1 MKKNHFF
8 KSFLALILVLSMMV
22 TSSMLMIFASDEQPE
37 AERAAGDVSGD
48 GYVEL
53 LDLVLLRRYF
63 ANFDYDAGI
72 PMDIEGGDFN
82 NDGTIDNMD
91 IITLRKYLASV
102 DFEVIEP
109 DDTVD
114 NISAISPTVGTT
126 VVLANNTVYTWYQ
139 QFDATSKTV
148 PAAAKADIY
157 YPVPVTFEW
166 ECKEDA
172 IYYLVYLSTSED
184 LSNPQCFVT
193 NETTLQL
200 ENLFV
205 ATDYYWQ
212 VDAICSG
219 NTLRSEIFEFSTA
232 KSSRTIV
239 IEGVS
244 NTRDIGGLPT
254 ADGNSFKQGMIYRG
268 GKLENITEKGKQQ
281 FLYDFGIKTDL
292 DLRTVGEGGAG
303 AGGKSPVSDS
313 VNYFIYDGRYYVG
326 DKGITNENGKKII
339 ADEIRVFANPDNYP
353 VYIHCSLGRD
363 RTGTLVMILQGLC
376 GVGKWD
382 IYMDYEMSM
391 FSYGG
396 TQDGANPWQSIQDTY
411 AYINNNYSGDSF
423 AEKTENYLLSCGIT
437 AEEIATIRSI
447 LIEEVK

>member
-1 MKKNHFF
+1 MKKHGFF
-8 KSFLALILVLSMMV
+8 KGLLTWVLVLSMIL
-22 TSSMLMIFASDEQPE
+22 TSTVLLTVAADEGDSS
-37 AERAAGDVSGD
+37 AVAGDASGN
-48 GYVEL
+48 GIVNL
-53 LDLVLLRRYF
+53 LDLLILRQYF
-63 ANFDYDAGI
+63 ANFDYDAGEE
-72 PMDIEGGDFN
+72 PFIEGGDISGDGKVSL
-82 NDGTIDNMD
+82 NDIVEM
-91 IITLRKYLASV
+91 RRYLV
-102 DFEVIEP
+102 DLDFGV
-109 DDTVD
+109 TGGAD
-114 NISAISPTVGTT
+114 NITAVYPTVGST
-126 VVLANNTVYTWYQ
+126 VVLANDIVYSWYL

-157 YPVPVTFEW
+157 YPVPVELEW
-166 ECKEDA
+166 ECKQDA
-172 IYYLVYLSTSED
+172 AYYLVYVSTNAD
-184 LSNPQCFVT
+184 LSDAKCFVT
-193 NETTLQL
+193 NETAVTV

-212 VDAICSG
+212 VDAVSESK
-219 NTLRSEIFEFSTA
+219 TYRSAIFTFETA
-232 KSSRTIV
+232 ESPRTV
-239 IEGVS
+239 AVEGVS
-244 NTRDIGGLPT
+244 NTRDIGGFFT
-254 ADGNSFKQGMIYRG
+254 ADGNRIKQGMIYRG

-313 VNYFIYDGRYYVG
+313 LNYFIYDGRYYLG
-326 DKGITNENGKKII
+326 DKGISNENGKKII
-339 ADEIRVFANPDNYP
+339 ADEIRVFTNPDNYP

-376 GVGKWD
+376 GVEKWD

-396 TQDGANPWQSIQDTY
+396 TQDGSNPWKYIQETY
-411 AYINNNYSGDSF
+411 AYINDNYSGDSF

>member
-1 MKKNHFF
+1 MKKH
-8 KSFLALILVLSMMV
+8 SFLGGLLTWILVLSMIL
-22 TSSMLMIFASDEQPE
+22 TSTVLLTVATDEGEPQ
-37 AERAAGDVSGD
+37 AVAGDVSGNGRVD
-48 GYVEL
+48 L
-53 LDLVLLRRYF
+53 LDLLILRQYF
-63 ANFDYDAGI
+63 ANFDYDSCA
-72 PMDIEGGDFN
+72 EKYLNGGDFN
-82 NDGTIDNMD
+82 GDGAIDMVD
-91 IITLRKYLASV
+91 IVDLRKYLANV
-102 DFEVIEP
+102 DYEVG
-109 DDTVD
+109 D
-114 NISAISPTVGTT
+114 NIDNLSAVSPAVGST
-126 VVLANNTVYTWYQ
+126 VVLANDTIYTWYKK
-139 QFDATSKTV
+139 FDATYKTV
-148 PAAAKADIY
+148 PEVAKADIY

-172 IYYLVYLSTSED
+172 VYYLVYLSTSED

-193 NETTLQL
+193 NETTLQV

-212 VDAICSG
+212 VDAICGG

-396 TQDGANPWQSIQDTY
+396 TQDGSNPWADIQKTY
-411 AYINNNYSGDSF
+411 AYINDTYSGDSF

>member
-1 MKKNHFF
+1 MKKNNLF
-8 KSFLALILVLSMMV
+8 KAFLALVLAVSMVV
-22 TSSMLMIFASDEQPE
+22 TGSVLMTFASDEQPE
-37 AERAAGDVSGD
+37 AERVAGDVSGD

-53 LDLVLLRRYF
+53 LDLLILRRYF
-63 ANFDYDAGI
+63 ANFDYDAGA
-72 PMDIEGGDFN
+72 PMELEGGDFN
-82 NDGTIDNMD
+82 NDGSVDLED
-91 IITLRKYLASV
+91 IVALRQYLANV
-102 DFEVIEP
+102 DFNDEGEA
-109 DDTVD
+109 VD
-114 NISAISPTVGTT
+114 NISAISPVVGST
-126 VVLANNTVYTWYQ
+126 VVLANDTVYSWYQ

-148 PAAAKADIY
+148 PAVAKADIY

-166 ECKEDA
+166 ECKEEA
-172 IYYLVYLSTSED
+172 VYYLVYLSTSED
-184 LSNPQCFVT
+184 LSDPQCFVT
-193 NETTLQL
+193 NETTLKV

-212 VDAICSG
+212 VDAICGG

-232 KSSRTIV
+232 KSPRTIA

-303 AGGKSPVSDS
+303 AGGKSPVSDNI
-313 VNYFIYDGRYYVG
+313 NYFIYDGRYYVG
-326 DKGITNENGKKII
+326 DKGISNETGKKII

-363 RTGTLVMILQGLC
+363 RTGTLVLILQGLC
-376 GVGKWD
+376 GVEKWD

-396 TQDGANPWQSIQDTY
+396 TQDGANPWADIQNTY
-411 AYINNNYSGDSF
+411 AYINENYSGDSF

>member
-1 MKKNHFF
+1 MKSNLK
-8 KSFLALILVLSMMV
+8 KALSLLMAV
-22 TSSMLMIFASDEQPE
+22 LMIASILCTIIVFAEDTPTSEQTV
-37 AERAAGDVSGD
+37 AGDLSGD
-48 GYVEL
+48 GYIEL

-63 ANFDYDAGI
+63 ANFDYDAGV
-72 PMDIEGGDFN
+72 PMDIKGGDYN
-82 NDGTIDNMD
+82 GDTKIDISD
-91 IITLRKYLASV
+91 IVGIRHYLANV
-102 DFEVIEP
+102 DFEVIQP
-109 DDTVD
+109 DTN
-114 NISAISPTVGTT
+114 NISAISPKIGST
-126 VVLANNTVYTWYQ
+126 VVLANDKVYSWYQ

-148 PAAAKADIY
+148 PAVAKADIY

-166 ECKEDA
+166 ECKEEA
-172 IYYLVYLSTSED
+172 VYYLVYLSTSED

-193 NETTLQL
+193 NEPTLQL

-244 NTRDIGGLPT
+244 NTRDIGGFAT
-254 ADGNSFKQGMIYRG
+254 ADGNRLKQGMIYRG

-281 FLYDFGIKTDL
+281 FLYDFEIKTDL

-313 VNYFIYDGRYYVG
+313 LNYFLYDGRYYVG
-326 DKGITNENGKKII
+326 DKGISNENGKKII

-363 RTGTLVMILQGLC
+363 RTGTLVLILQGLC
-376 GVGKWD
+376 GVEKWD

-396 TQDGANPWQSIQDTY
+396 TQDGSNPWQSIQDTY
-411 AYINNNYSGDSF
+411 AYINNNYSGSTF

-437 AEEIATIRSI
+437 AEEIATIRSMM
-447 LIEEVK
+447 IEEVK